1 MMLVTVISTVM
12 MTMTMIYI
20 NSENND
26 DDEDDQKPDRVK
38 QTLPGTKEIG
48 PDNLQKNHLFDKQI
62 SVHIFW
68 M

>member
-1 MMLVTVISTVM
+1 MTVIATVM

-20 NSENND
+20 NRENND
-26 DDEDDQKPDRVK
+26 GDDHDQKPGRVK